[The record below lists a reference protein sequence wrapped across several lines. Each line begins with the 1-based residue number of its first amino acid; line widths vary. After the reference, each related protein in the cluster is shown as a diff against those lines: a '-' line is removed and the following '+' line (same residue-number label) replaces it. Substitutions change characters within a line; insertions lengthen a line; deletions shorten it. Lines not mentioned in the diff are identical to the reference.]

1 MARTCC
7 GLAAAAPRHAALLFT
22 ALLFTALLFTA
33 QVGSSFGDVD
43 KARASLAFA
52 ASESS
57 SYGSLAK
64 VGAVPEL
71 LSQEKAARFSQSISE
86 LKQAR
91 RSVAQQRA
99 RQTPFPSSLA
109 RRPALI
115 VA

>member
-57 SYGSLAK
+57 SYGSLPRL
-64 VGAVPEL
+64 GL
-71 LSQEKAARFSQSISE
+71 
-86 LKQAR
+86 
-91 RSVAQQRA
+91 
-99 RQTPFPSSLA
+99 FPNY
-109 RRPALI
+109 
-115 VA
+115 

>member
-7 GLAAAAPRHAALLFT
+7 GLAAAARRHA
-22 ALLFTALLFTA
+22 ALLFTA

-71 LSQEKAARFSQSISE
+71 LSQEKAARFSQSIG
-86 LKQAR
+86 
-91 RSVAQQRA
+91 
-99 RQTPFPSSLA
+99 
-109 RRPALI
+109 
-115 VA
+115 